1 MAKKQT
7 RRSVSLNK
15 LAFEAGK
22 LEAERLGMTLSG
34 LVEFAFAQI
43 GIKIVAHPQQT
54 PDLVRESRERRAKSM
69 AARLPSRERQLLGD
83 GIANAAGFS

>member
-7 RRSVSLNK
+7 RGSVSLNK
-15 LAFEAGK
+15 AAFEAGK
-22 LEAERLGMTLSG
+22 LEAERRGMTLSG

-43 GIKIVAHPQQT
+43 GIEIVAHPQQT
-54 PDLVRESRERRAKSM
+54 PDLVRESQERRAKSM

-83 GIANAAGFS
+83 GIANACGFS